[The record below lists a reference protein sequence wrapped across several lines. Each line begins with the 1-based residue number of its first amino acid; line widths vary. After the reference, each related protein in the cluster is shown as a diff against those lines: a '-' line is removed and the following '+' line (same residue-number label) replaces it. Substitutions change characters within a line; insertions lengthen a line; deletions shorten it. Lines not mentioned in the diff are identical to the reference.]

1 MFFDLVK
8 NVLILFYFEKNEN
21 YSSNDYFQIIFF
33 FGETLFILV
42 FTVYENNWQKNSVLL
57 DEV

>member
-8 NVLILFYFEKNEN
+8 NVLILLYFEKNEN
-21 YSSNDYFQIIFF
+21 YSSNDFFQIIFF